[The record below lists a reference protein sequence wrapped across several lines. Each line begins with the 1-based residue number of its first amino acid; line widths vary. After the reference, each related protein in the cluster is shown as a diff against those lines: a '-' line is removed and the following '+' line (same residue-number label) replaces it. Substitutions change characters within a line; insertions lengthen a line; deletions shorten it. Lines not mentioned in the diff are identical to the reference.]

1 MINEKM
7 RKLGAK
13 RSSIREL
20 FEYGKARAGKIGEDN
35 VFDFSIGNPSVPPP
49 DKVSHELIRL
59 LTEESSMALHGYT
72 SAQGDPRTRAA
83 VADYISKRYGALAD
97 PDLIYMTCGAA
108 AALTIALNALV
119 SCGEEV
125 IVNAPYFPEYKV
137 FIEKAGGVVREVL
150 TTVGDFQPD
159 IEALEAAIT
168 EKCAAVIINS
178 PNNPSGAV
186 ITEENLKRLSALL
199 KKKEKELD
207 KTIYLISDEPYRELV
222 YDGVEVP
229 FVSNYYDDTVICY
242 SFSKSLSL
250 PGERIGY
257 IMLSPSIKSSV
268 AVYQAICGAGRALG
282 YVCAPSLLQKMI
294 PEVIGTTSNIS
305 VYEKNRSLLYDALTK
320 YGYSV
325 VRPDGAFYLFVK
337 SPEENA
343 AAFCERAKEFE
354 LLLVPSDDFGILGYV
369 RISYC
374 VFPER
379 IEKSLPAFKA
389 LAKAYGLI

>member
-1 MINEKM
+1 
-7 RKLGAK
+7 
-13 RSSIREL
+13 
-20 FEYGKARAGKIGEDN
+20 
-35 VFDFSIGNPSVPPP
+35 
-49 DKVSHELIRL
+49 
-59 LTEESSMALHGYT
+59 
-72 SAQGDPRTRAA
+72 
-83 VADYISKRYGALAD
+83 
-97 PDLIYMTCGAA
+97 
-108 AALTIALNALV
+108 
-119 SCGEEV
+119 
-125 IVNAPYFPEYKV
+125 
-137 FIEKAGGVVREVL
+137 
-150 TTVGDFQPD
+150 
-159 IEALEAAIT
+159 
-168 EKCAAVIINS
+168 
-178 PNNPSGAV
+178 
-186 ITEENLKRLSALL
+186 
-199 KKKEKELD
+199 
-207 KTIYLISDEPYRELV
+207 
-222 YDGVEVP
+222 
-229 FVSNYYDDTVICY
+229 
-242 SFSKSLSL
+242 
-250 PGERIGY
+250 
-257 IMLSPSIKSSV
+257 MLSPSTKSSV